1 MIHYRETL
9 RPLTD
14 RARQD
19 RCAKKEHGQLP
30 KWASYGLSD
39 QRIDDHLKGR
49 MGCGIGFINP
59 GQSTTRLALLDL
71 DAHNGETSFDDMLQ
85 TADRLCAALEA
96 VGLRPMAFKSSGGSG
111 IHIWMIFNT
120 PQDAHSVRHQLWGVL
135 KKVGLTD
142 GTGGVVSGEVEV
154 FPKQDRV
161 AVGKDGNLAIIPFW
175 NKSELLV
182 DEFGLG
188 LSIATPESAAG
199 VVWLTSDP
207 VPHVV
212 NAVPERT
219 PGDAAAPDSAE
230 KIKRALAAV
239 APLAHKLSDKSSAT
253 DYVTWRN
260 ILFATHDAS
269 CGAEVGFKLFKEW
282 SDLNL
287 TNAERRKTRET
298 WDQCEPG
305 EITRATLYAL
315 AYQCNTEW
323 DVLTPDEQCSGLEDE
338 PAEANNAASNK
349 TKSTGDGLT
358 DMTDAGN
365 VNALAIVTKGNQ
377 RYAHERGTWVCWDG
391 CRWQDDPA
399 VTQPTQAA
407 LLVAAGHKAKAKAME
422 AKAAEATTAAETKQY
437 QKLADTYKTF
447 SNYCRSRRGIDAMLE
462 LATRDP
468 RFVIFQASLD
478 RDVYLFGVQN
488 GVVDLRTMQLRETAR
503 DDFIT
508 KQSPYAY
515 RPDATA
521 PRFLQ
526 FGDQITCRPIDDGDA
541 GGPIQ
546 YQPRPDL
553 VRYMQKAL
561 GYMLTGSTLE
571 HKMFIASG
579 GGSNGK
585 SILFDLVIHI
595 MGDYAGSIPC
605 ESLMTSARGGDAE
618 RPTPF
623 ARSVA
628 GKRLIVTSEAKEG
641 QKLDVALV
649 KRQTGDATLTA
660 RGCSENAVTFTTT
673 HKLVLL
679 TNHAPELDHA
689 DDAIRGRL
697 HSIPF
702 ERTWNRP
709 GVPNRNPRLE
719 DGDKNLMEKLKA
731 EGEGIL
737 AWLVRGAAA
746 YMRDG
751 LEPPPEV
758 VEMTNAYLA
767 EQDSFGRWLS
777 EMETCEAKQGLG
789 ASVLFEL
796 FRSWCINNGA
806 ALSPATPT
814 AFGKTASNR
823 NVPKSRGATGVV
835 YGLRPLAPDFF

>member
-1 MIHYRETL
+1 MPFSKTPCADGNIISDNAPATSQRSLDIPATFSKSLNDQTINVTWTRFTDLQAKTKETFCKTWPEFVESIKKPKRYKNKKAMPLIKGATFGDTVTPDGCLRHDANMVHVFVIEIDYDEGKVTVDEAAKLLTEAGIEGVFYSTARHTTASPRWRLMCPLSKPCRPSERAEIVALVNCALGDIVAPESFVPSQSFYIGAVEGVPYECRHVAGRPVDDGPDLFLSAKYKDQKPRAEYEPSTIDDIPDLVTADTL
-9 RPLTD
+9 RD
-14 RARQD
+14 IRDAVRALKDERAEKYPEWVAALQHLKHLEWCGHAAEAENLA
-19 RCAKKEHGQLP
+19 REFSMRSAKFSEGYFDKKWRQLP
-30 KWASYGLSD
+30 AWKGHFRTLFVLAELDGWLNP
-39 QRIDDHLKGR
+39 LKG
-49 MGCGIGFINP
+49 
-59 GQSTTRLALLDL
+59 
-71 DAHNGETSFDDMLQ
+71 
-85 TADRLCAALEA
+85 
-96 VGLRPMAFKSSGGSG
+96 
-111 IHIWMIFNT
+111 
-120 PQDAHSVRHQLWGVL
+120 
-135 KKVGLTD
+135 
-142 GTGGVVSGEVEV
+142 
-154 FPKQDRV
+154 
-161 AVGKDGNLAIIPFW
+161 
-175 NKSELLV
+175 
-182 DEFGLG
+182 
-188 LSIATPESAAG
+188 
-199 VVWLTSDP
+199 
-207 VPHVV
+207 
-212 NAVPERT
+212 
-219 PGDAAAPDSAE
+219 
-230 KIKRALAAV
+230 
-239 APLAHKLSDKSSAT
+239 
-253 DYVTWRN
+253 
-260 ILFATHDAS
+260 
-269 CGAEVGFKLFKEW
+269 
-282 SDLNL
+282 
-287 TNAERRKTRET
+287 
-298 WDQCEPG
+298 
-305 EITRATLYAL
+305 
-315 AYQCNTEW
+315 
-323 DVLTPDEQCSGLEDE
+323 
-338 PAEANNAASNK
+338 
-349 TKSTGDGLT
+349 TGDGLT

-365 VNALAIVTKGNQ
+365 VNALASVTKGNH
-377 RYAHERGTWVCWDG
+377 RYAHERNTWVCWDG

-407 LLVAAGHKAKAKAME
+407 LLVAAGHKAKAKEME
-422 AKAAEATTAAETKQY
+422 AKAAEATTAAEAKQY
-437 QKLADTYKTF
+437 QKLAETYKTF
-447 SNYCRSRRGIDAMLE
+447 SNYCRSRRGIDAMLA

-478 RDVYLFGVQN
+478 RDIYLLGVQN

-526 FGDQITCRPIDDGDA
+526 FGDQITCRPIDDDGA
-541 GGPIQ
+541 SGPIQ
-546 YQPRPDL
+546 YQPRPAL

-737 AWLVRGAAA
+737 AWLVRGAAS

-777 EMETCEAKQGLG
+777 EMETCEAKQGMG

-806 ALSPATPT
+806 ALSPGTPT